1 MSEATIAE
9 TSAKRAGRNLVRT
22 ILIILGILLIFLVY
36 AGAVSMTDIN
46 LEKPLNPERQESL
59 IRVLRL
65 LADPDILSVDEETG
79 QLILSEAART
89 TVERIIETIFMALVA
104 STIGTILAVPISFL
118 AARNLMENITWPL
131 ASISAAIVAFTAGG
145 WIGARIAGQITGL
158 AQFASDQPLL
168 GLGVLLAVAGLMWL
182 VTQVGPPL
190 LTEERRSTGMRIL
203 MGARILLA
211 LALIIFGLA
220 IVAQLGLLFGSWLE
234 DNLGLLGFLGLG
246 NFIFVLSDF
255 LRLLLPALVGFLAA
269 IIAASYASRYAQE
282 AVISWRG
289 TLARILT
296 ALLTA
301 LGTAILILGA
311 TGLLNWLYQF
321 ALPNNWIAVSAVVGG
336 IMAGLVALSVF
347 QQNLQTGTGFAAR
360 ILPAVVILI
369 KFLIFGAGSGLV
381 IFQISSFLIPLF
393 DQDDTLLFALLVALV
408 GGLPAAIFSLFMAP
422 KHPYHIGFTV
432 YTISRAILNVLR
444 SIEPLIMG
452 IVFVVWVSLG
462 PFAGIMA
469 LTLHSIAALGKLF
482 SEQVEGID
490 EGPVE
495 AVTATGAGRLQ
506 MVTYAVIP
514 QIAPPFTAFALY
526 RWDINVR
533 MSTIIGF
540 VGGGGIGFVLSQNI
554 QQLRYRQASVMML
567 AIAIVVATLDYASSK
582 IRSRII

>member
-1 MSEATIAE
+1 MSEATIGEA
-9 TSAKRAGRNLVRT
+9 SAKRAGRNLVRT

-89 TVERIIETIFMALVA
+89 TVDRIIETIFMALVA

-131 ASISAAIVAFTAGG
+131 ASISAAIVALTAGG
-145 WIGARIAGQITGL
+145 WIGAWIAGQITGFT
-158 AQFASDQPLL
+158 QFASDQPLL
-168 GLGVLLAVAGLMWL
+168 GLGVLLAVAGLIWL
-182 VTQVGPPL
+182 VTRMGPPL
-190 LTEERRSTGMRIL
+190 LTEERQSTGMRIL
-203 MGARILLA
+203 AAIRILLA
-211 LALIIFGLA
+211 LALLIFGLGL
-220 IVAQLGLLFGSWLE
+220 VAQLGLLSGAWLE
-234 DNLGLLGFLGLG
+234 ENLGPFGFLG
-246 NFIFVLSDF
+246 NFIFVLSDL
-255 LRLLLPALVGFLAA
+255 LRLLLPALVGFLTA
-269 IIAASYASRYAQE
+269 IIIASYASRFAQE
-282 AVISWRG
+282 AVLSWRE

-301 LGTAILILGA
+301 LGMAILILGA
-311 TGLLNWLYQF
+311 AGFLNWLYQF
-321 ALPNNWIAVSAVVGG
+321 ALPDNWMAVSAVVGG
-336 IMAGLVALSVF
+336 IMASLVALSVF
-347 QQNLQTGTGFAAR
+347 PQNLQIGTGLAGR
-360 ILPAVVILI
+360 ILPAVVTLI

-381 IFQISSFLIPLF
+381 IFHISSFLIPLF

-408 GGLPAAIFSLFMAP
+408 GGLPAAIFSLFMNP
-422 KHPYHIGFTV
+422 KHPYRIGFTV
-432 YTISRAILNVLR
+432 YTISRAILNILR

-495 AVTATGAGRLQ
+495 AITATGAGRLQ

-514 QIAPPFTAFALY
+514 QIVPPFTAFALY